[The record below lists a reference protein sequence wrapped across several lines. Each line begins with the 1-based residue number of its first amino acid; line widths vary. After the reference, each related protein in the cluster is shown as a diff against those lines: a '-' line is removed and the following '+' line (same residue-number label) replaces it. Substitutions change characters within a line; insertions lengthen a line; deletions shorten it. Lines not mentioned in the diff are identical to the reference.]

1 MSYLIG
7 LTEKTSLPHK
17 HYNYEIIVCLSG
29 ESVLHCDEGDFPV
42 GAGNIVVVPPYTMH
56 CTIAED
62 YPERIYINGELNQ
75 LFNLSVPIVISDNAQ
90 GEGIDLAKIIYRNR
104 YGNPDYVNSLC
115 NAFAH
120 FILKNIKPDKGID
133 IAITEITREIT
144 ENFFDSNINLSHI
157 LDRSGYAQDYIRA
170 QFKKLIGKTPNEF
183 LTDIR
188 MKRARYL
195 IDVYK
200 TTLSLSEIAGKCGYD
215 DYIYFSRR
223 FKQKWRVSPQKY
235 KNSI

>member
-7 LTEKTSLPHK
+7 LTEKASFPHK
-17 HYNYEIIVCLSG
+17 HHNYEIMIYSSG
-29 ESVLHCDEGDFPV
+29 EGVFHCDEGDFPV
-42 GAGNIVVVPPYTMH
+42 REGNIVIIPPYTMH
-56 CTIAED
+56 CTMGEE
-62 YPERIYINGELNQ
+62 YPQRFHISGELNQ
-75 LFNLSVPIVISDNAQ
+75 LFNLSVPVIISDNAQ
-90 GEGIDLAKIIYRNR
+90 GEGMALAQIIYRNR
-104 YGNPDYVNSLC
+104 YGNPDYVDSLC

-120 FILKNIKPDKGID
+120 FILKNIKQDKGID
-133 IAITEITREIT
+133 IAISEIAREIT
-144 ENFFDSNINLSHI
+144 ENSFDSNINLSYI

-170 QFKKLIGKTPNEF
+170 QFRKLIGKTPNEF

-200 TTLSLSEIAGKCGYD
+200 TTLSLAEIAEKCGYN

-223 FKQKWRVSPQKY
+223 FKKKWGVSPQKY

>member
-7 LTEKTSLPHK
+7 LTEKTALSHK
-17 HYNYEIIVCLSG
+17 HHNYEIIVYLSG
-29 ESVLHCDEGDFPV
+29 EGIFHCDEGDFPV
-42 GAGNIVVVPPYTMH
+42 NAGNIVVVPPYTMH
-56 CTIAED
+56 CTMAED
-62 YPERIYINGELNQ
+62 SPERIYINGELNQ
-75 LFNLSVPIVISDNAQ
+75 LFNLPVPVVLCDNTQ
-90 GEGIDLAKIIYRNR
+90 GEGVDLAKIIYRNR
-104 YGNPDYVNSLC
+104 YGNPDYVDSLC
-115 NAFAH
+115 NAIAH
-120 FILKNIKPDKGID
+120 FILKNIKQDKGID
-133 IAITEITREIT
+133 IAITEIAREIT
-144 ENFFDSNINLSHI
+144 ENSFDSNINLSYI

-170 QFKKLIGKTPNEF
+170 QFRKLIGKTPNEF

-200 TTLSLSEIAGKCGYD
+200 TTLSLAEIAEKCGYN

-223 FKQKWRVSPQKY
+223 FKKKWGISPQEY